1 MTMSICEPKCIFT
14 WHIRRESEPHFDG
27 DPEVSE
33 SVRKLFQQ
41 GSSGVKTVLLENESD
56 PVVIVWEQS
65 VNGDTSGYSTEEGY
79 DFDTVMNGVKVS
91 TGVKMTMT
99 ETVDQITYNNG
110 VIEIFTEKD
119 SAFNL
124 VAKKLYRIR

>member
-14 WHIRRESEPHFDG
+14 WHIRRKSETHVDG

-33 SVRKLFQQ
+33 SVRKLFQ
-41 GSSGVKTVLLENESD
+41 GLSGVKTVFLENESD
-56 PVVIVWEQS
+56 PVVITWEQS
-65 VNGDTSGYSTEEGY
+65 VNGGASGYSTEEGY
-79 DFDTVMNGVKVS
+79 DEDTVMNGVKVS

-110 VIEIFTEKD
+110 VIELFTEKD
-119 SAFNL
+119 RTFNL
-124 VAKKLYRIR
+124 VSKKLYRIR